1 MTWTTFFACAL
12 TAYGPPLAL
21 FFYGIAPSA
30 QLVLLFLAASFTW
43 LISILFSSIITIP
56 LQNTSAFNIFIAVSA
71 QEVFR
76 YLYYRVLMKAEKGLE
91 MVSDYPK
98 NPFNKQLH
106 AFASGLGFGLTSG
119 LITFITPLS
128 VSSGPGNF
136 FLPSCPAV
144 SFFYIYSILTLL
156 SILLNVTWMMMA
168 FTGYEKSKFLVAW
181 VVLGH
186 FVTSYSVSISIFLL
200 TRSPCSMIPTC
211 LGLAL
216 VP

>member
-76 YLYYRVLMKAEKGLE
+76 YLYYRVLMYADIFDHHDLVNLNIG
-91 MVSDYPK
+91 
-98 NPFNKQLH
+98 KQKKVLRW
-106 AFASGLGFGLTSG
+106 FQ
-119 LITFITPLS
+119 IIQR
-128 VSSGPGNF
+128 
-136 FLPSCPAV
+136 
-144 SFFYIYSILTLL
+144 
-156 SILLNVTWMMMA
+156 ILLISSCMHLRV
-168 FTGYEKSKFLVAW
+168 GLD
-181 VVLGH
+181 
-186 FVTSYSVSISIFLL
+186 SV
-200 TRSPCSMIPTC
+200 
-211 LGLAL
+211 
-216 VP
+216 